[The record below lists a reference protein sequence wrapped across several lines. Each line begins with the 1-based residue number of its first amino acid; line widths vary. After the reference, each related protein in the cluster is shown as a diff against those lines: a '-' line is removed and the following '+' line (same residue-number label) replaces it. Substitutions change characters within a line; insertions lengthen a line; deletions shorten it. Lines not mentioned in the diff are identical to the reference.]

1 MKRTISLTFIVLFA
15 VILLSSCK
23 PFREYRQR
31 VADVQLENID
41 LQQIRDGDYSG
52 EYDAVIVKAE
62 VLVKVRDHCITAIDL
77 VRHDNGRGKAA
88 EVLIDTVL
96 ARQSVVVDAISGAT
110 SSSMVILE
118 AIESALKKGME

>member
-62 VLVKVRDHCITAIDL
+62 VLVKVRDHRITAIDL

>member
-1 MKRTISLTFIVLFA
+1 MKRTISLALIGLFA
-15 VILLSSCK
+15 VILLISCK
-23 PFREYRQR
+23 PFKEYRQR
-31 VADVQLENID
+31 VADVQIENID
-41 LQQIRDGDYSG
+41 LQQIRNGDYSG

-62 VLVKVRDHCITAIDL
+62 VLVKVRDHRITAIDL

>member
-41 LQQIRDGDYSG
+41 LQQVRDGDYSG

-62 VLVKVRDHCITAIDL
+62 VLVKVRDHRITAIDL

>member
-1 MKRTISLTFIVLFA
+1 
-15 VILLSSCK
+15 
-23 PFREYRQR
+23 EYRQR

-41 LQQIRDGDYSG
+41 LQQVRDGDYSG

-62 VLVKVRDHCITAIDL
+62 VLVKVRDHRITAIDL

>member
-1 MKRTISLTFIVLFA
+1 MKRTISLALIGLFA
-15 VILLSSCK
+15 VILLISCK
-23 PFREYRQR
+23 PFKEYRQR

-41 LQQIRDGDYSG
+41 LQQVRDGDYSG

-62 VLVKVRDHCITAIDL
+62 VLVKVRDHRITAIDL